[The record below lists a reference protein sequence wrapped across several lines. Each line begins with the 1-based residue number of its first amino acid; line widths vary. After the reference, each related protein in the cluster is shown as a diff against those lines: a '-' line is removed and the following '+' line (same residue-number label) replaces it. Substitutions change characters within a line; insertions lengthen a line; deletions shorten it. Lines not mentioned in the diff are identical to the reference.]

1 MLVLEAQTAA
11 KSAYPVIYRNLMT
24 VGLLGTIYRVGEDA
38 QTIHAT
44 VEMTLE
50 DTHGYSLYR
59 TVAMAMG
66 GQLGEAREALASRI
80 EEEPQNGENK
90 IAMAVAMLFGGDRG
104 WRYWIDNV
112 LATHADQEVREAAFG
127 VLKYVGQQGRGVSL
141 H

>member
-1 MLVLEAQTAA
+1 MLILEAPTAT

-24 VGLLGTIYRVGEDA
+24 VGLLGTMYRVGEDA

-50 DTHGYSLYR
+50 DAHGYSLYR
-59 TVAMAMG
+59 TVAMAMAG
-66 GQLGEAREALASRI
+66 HLDEAREALASRI

-112 LATHADQEVREAAFG
+112 LATHTDQEAREAALG
-127 VLKYVGQQGRGVSL
+127 VLKYVSRQDRRVAL